1 MLISVQLRR
10 LIAATLV
17 CASAVLGASFLLGS
31 GQAAPAGGRTEHTCS
46 AADKQFMTTVSS
58 NMTQLQYWSESLQS
72 NDATPAVVIKQ
83 SRAESDQVAATRPTD
98 PSLMTARSLL
108 RQMFLEYGGAVKAK
122 ALGRSPGE
130 HVRRAYTL
138 ANGVHELL
146 VQAQPGMAAKGCDLS
161 ALLQA

>member
-1 MLISVQLRR
+1 MVQLKR

-17 CASAVLGASFLLGS
+17 CASAVLGASFLVGTP
-31 GQAAPAGGRTEHTCS
+31 QAAQPGGRGEHTCS
-46 AADKQFMTTVSS
+46 AADKQFLTTVQS

-72 NDATPAVVIKQ
+72 GDAAPAVVIKQ
-83 SRAESDQVAATRPTD
+83 AKAESEQVAVTRPTD

-108 RQMFLEYGGAVKAK
+108 RQMFLEYAGAVKAK
-122 ALGRSPGE
+122 ALGNSPGE

-146 VQAQPGMAAKGCDLS
+146 VQGEPGMTAKGCDL
-161 ALLQA
+161 APLLKA

>member
-1 MLISVQLRR
+1 MLLSVQLRR

-17 CASAVLGASFLLGS
+17 CAAAVLGVSFLLGS

-46 AADKQFMTTVSS
+46 AADKQFLTTVSS

-72 NDATPAVVIKQ
+72 NDASPSVVIKQ
-83 SRAESDQVAATRPTD
+83 AKAESVQIGITRPTD
-98 PSLMTARSLL
+98 PSLLTARSLL
-108 RQMFLEYGGAVKAK
+108 RQMFLEYAGAVKAR
-122 ALGRSPGE
+122 ALGNPPGE

-146 VQAQPGMAAKGCDLS
+146 VQAQPGMTAQGCDLTP
-161 ALLQA
+161 LLKA